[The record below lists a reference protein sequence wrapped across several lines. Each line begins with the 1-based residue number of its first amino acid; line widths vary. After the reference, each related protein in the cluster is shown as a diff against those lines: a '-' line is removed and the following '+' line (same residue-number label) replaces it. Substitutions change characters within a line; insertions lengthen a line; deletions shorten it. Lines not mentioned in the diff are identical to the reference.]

1 MDERR
6 RQSRRE
12 KLARNLERLRSSGRV
27 PVVRASSSKLTPVRR
42 SSSQMDAVSGDE
54 PERKGRRTSGQMRA
68 VTESSLFQPL
78 RPQISPE
85 VSALREEVLGLRRL
99 QEAIHFLGGAP
110 DPIALRTEI
119 LELASSLSGLP
130 RGSLA
135 LPTSSEGKSKK
146 KRYKVK
152 ESRGTESLKGTQEYR
167 VLRGILNRALERRE
181 ALLDGAIREGG
192 ILDHAESHARKLE
205 LGAVA
210 CLPLEVNGEIHGA
223 LILDDPERN
232 EPFTAAE
239 ESLLRSFARHAALAL
254 ERVRTQ
260 GHAKRRLARLT
271 QRNERLEAERERL
284 EDQARQSQSQRR
296 SGLTK
301 TSERV
306 RKEERA
312 GREYRRILE
321 DGYSEAK
328 EAFTARYL
336 RELLRRTEGDLN
348 AACEESGLPMARL
361 VGLLDQL
368 QVQPPKKRRSSQ
380 RSSSSGHKGSW
391 GASVSGGL

>member
-1 MDERR
+1 
-6 RQSRRE
+6 
-12 KLARNLERLRSSGRV
+12 
-27 PVVRASSSKLTPVRR
+27 
-42 SSSQMDAVSGDE
+42 
-54 PERKGRRTSGQMRA
+54 MRA

-78 RPQISPE
+78 RPQINPE
-85 VSALREEVLGLRRL
+85 VAALREEVLGLRRL

-110 DPIALRTEI
+110 DPIALRSEI
-119 LELASSLSGLP
+119 LELACSLSGLP

-135 LPTSSEGKSKK
+135 LPTSAEGKSKKK

-152 ESRGTESLKGTQEYR
+152 ESRGTESLKGTQEHR

-181 ALLDGAIREGG
+181 ALLEGAIREGG
-192 ILDHAESHARKLE
+192 ILDHAESHARQLD

-254 ERVRTQ
+254 ERVRVH

-284 EDQARQSQSQRR
+284 EDQARQSQRR
-296 SGLTK
+296 AGLTK

-312 GREYRRILE
+312 GREYRRLLE
-321 DGYSEAK
+321 EDYAAAK
-328 EAFTARYL
+328 EAFTVRYL

-361 VGLLDQL
+361 VGLLDRL
-368 QVQPPKKRRSSQ
+368 QVQPPKKRRSH
-380 RSSSSGHKGSW
+380 RSSSGGHKGSW